1 MKNRAGKVRIGVIAI
16 LSIAAF
22 AMAGIYRSSDRAD
35 SATNSPALAGQALF
49 LTDDDSDAVTTYA
62 LASNGDVSPT
72 APAPTGLSEPQ
83 FAAVDANGNIYV
95 TNPISMSVTIYAKGS
110 NGNVA
115 PFATIGGS
123 NTGLNFPEGI
133 ALDSSGKIYV
143 TNCAA
148 CNGNTGTPS
157 ITVYA
162 ALGNSTGLL
171 NEAPIATITGSNTGL
186 MSPEGI
192 AVDSTNGDI
201 FVADSAAASV
211 FEYSAASNGNVAPS
225 ATISGGNTG
234 LMSPKGIAEH
244 AGGDIYVADSV
255 AVSVFVFSAGSTG
268 NISPAATIAGG
279 NTGLAEPSGIALDSS
294 LNIYVTNSGSSV
306 TVYPDGSSGNV
317 SPTATIVGDKTGL
330 DGPIG
335 VTLDSG
341 NKIYVVDE
349 TSSSVTIYP
358 PLGEST
364 GTLNEAFIAAIST
377 TMTTGLTHPQAI
389 ALDST
394 GNIYVADDFAASLFV
409 YPAGSN
415 GNAVPTAIISGGSTD
430 LTSPYGIAL
439 DATGNIYVADYGL
452 LRGTVAAS
460 VFVYPPIANST
471 GILNEAPSSTISG
484 QDTGLF
490 NPFGIAL
497 DSSRNI
503 YVADDGNSAAM
514 PAVPA
519 SVFVY
524 SAGSHG
530 DAAPLATI
538 SGSNTGLKEPCGV
551 ALDSAGNIYVADF
564 LAASVLVY
572 PPLQTSG
579 TGPLNENPTVTVK
592 DSQHLSGPC
601 GIALDSSSNIYV
613 ADSRAASVFAYP
625 AVGSSSG
632 TINESPMSTISG
644 PLTELAEPLFVA
656 VGLQPPPPSPT
667 PSRTATATATA
678 TGVPTA
684 TPTATA
690 TASPTPS
697 PTATATRTA
706 TPTPTVTATPGT
718 LSISPSSL
726 NFGDKTAVGKPSK
739 AKSVTIKNSGK
750 KKIGAAV
757 SVEMESASPSVFTV
771 KSQCEKTL
779 APGKKCKVSV
789 IFTPLDDTTAETG
802 SLKIVDSATGSPQSV
817 GLSGM
822 GKAPK
827 KKK

>member
-1 MKNRAGKVRIGVIAI
+1 MKNRAGKARIGVIAI
-16 LSIAAF
+16 LSIVAL

-35 SATNSPALAGQALF
+35 SATQSPALAGQALF
-49 LTDDDSDAVTTYA
+49 LTDDDSDAVTAYA
-62 LASNGDVSPT
+62 VASNGDVSPT

-123 NTGLNFPEGI
+123 STGLNFPEGI

-157 ITVYA
+157 VTVYA
-162 ALGNSTGLL
+162 ALGSSTGLL

-192 AVDSTNGDI
+192 AVDSTSGDI

-211 FEYSAASNGNVAPS
+211 FEYSAASNGNVSPS

-255 AVSVFVFSAGSTG
+255 AVSVLVFSAGSNG
-268 NISPAATIAGG
+268 NISPAATISGAK
-279 NTGLAEPSGIALDSS
+279 TGLEKPLGIALDSS
-294 LNIYVTNSGSSV
+294 LNIYVTNSGPSV
-306 TVYPDGSSGNV
+306 TVYSDGSSGNV
-317 SPTATIVGDKTGL
+317 SPIATIEGDKTDL

-335 VTLDSG
+335 VTLDSD

-349 TSSSVTIYP
+349 ASSSVTIYP
-358 PLGEST
+358 AVGDST
-364 GTLNEAFIAAIST
+364 GTLNEAPSAAIST
-377 TMTTGLTHPQAI
+377 TMTTGLTHPQEI
-389 ALDST
+389 ALDSN
-394 GNIYVADDFAASLFV
+394 GNIYVADDFASSLFI

-415 GNAVPTAIISGGSTD
+415 GNAVPTAIISGGTTD

-452 LRGTVAAS
+452 RLGATPAS

-471 GILNEAPSSTISG
+471 GMLNEAPSSTISG
-484 QDTGLF
+484 QDTGLL

-538 SGSNTGLKEPCGV
+538 SGSNTGLMEPCGV
-551 ALDSAGNIYVADF
+551 ALDSTGNIYVADF
-564 LAASVLVY
+564 SSRERVCLSSPSNQRHRATQREPHRYHKRLAAPDRPMRY
-572 PPLQTSG
+572 HAGFQQ
-579 TGPLNENPTVTVK
+579 
-592 DSQHLSGPC
+592 QHLC
-601 GIALDSSSNIYV
+601 G
-613 ADSRAASVFAYP
+613 
-625 AVGSSSG
+625 
-632 TINESPMSTISG
+632 
-644 PLTELAEPLFVA
+644 
-656 VGLQPPPPSPT
+656 
-667 PSRTATATATA
+667 
-678 TGVPTA
+678 
-684 TPTATA
+684 
-690 TASPTPS
+690 
-697 PTATATRTA
+697 
-706 TPTPTVTATPGT
+706 
-718 LSISPSSL
+718 
-726 NFGDKTAVGKPSK
+726 
-739 AKSVTIKNSGK
+739 
-750 KKIGAAV
+750 
-757 SVEMESASPSVFTV
+757 
-771 KSQCEKTL
+771 
-779 APGKKCKVSV
+779 
-789 IFTPLDDTTAETG
+789 
-802 SLKIVDSATGSPQSV
+802 
-817 GLSGM
+817 
-822 GKAPK
+822 
-827 KKK
+827 

>member
-1 MKNRAGKVRIGVIAI
+1 MKNRAGKARIGVIAI
-16 LSIAAF
+16 LSIAAL

-35 SATNSPALAGQALF
+35 SATQSPALASQALF

-62 LASNGDVSPT
+62 VASNGDVSPT
-72 APAPTGLSEPQ
+72 TPAPTGLSQPQ
-83 FAAVDANGNIYV
+83 FAAVDTNGNIYV
-95 TNPISMSVTIYAKGS
+95 TNPVTMSVTIYAKGS

-115 PFATIGGS
+115 PLATIGGS
-123 NTGLNFPEGI
+123 STGLNFPEGI
-133 ALDSSGKIYV
+133 ALDSGGKIYV
-143 TNCAA
+143 TNCAT

-157 ITVYA
+157 VTVYA
-162 ALGNSTGLL
+162 ALGSSKGPL
-171 NEAPIATITGSNTGL
+171 NEAPIATITGINTGL

-192 AVDSTNGDI
+192 AVDSTSGNI

-211 FEYSAASNGNVAPS
+211 FEYPAGSNGNVTPS

-234 LMSPKGIAEH
+234 LMSPIGIAEH
-244 AGGDIYVADSV
+244 TGGDIYVADSV

-268 NISPAATIAGG
+268 NISPADTISGAK
-279 NTGLAEPSGIALDSS
+279 TGLEKPLGIALDSS
-294 LNIYVTNSGSSV
+294 LNIYVTNSGPSV
-306 TVYPDGSSGNV
+306 TVYSEGSSGNV
-317 SPTATIVGDKTGL
+317 SPIATIEGDKTDL

-335 VTLDSG
+335 VTLDSD

-349 TSSSVTIYP
+349 PSSSVTIYP
-358 PLGEST
+358 AVGDST
-364 GTLNEAFIAAIST
+364 GTLNEAPSAAIST
-377 TMTTGLTHPQAI
+377 TMTTGLTHPQEI

-394 GNIYVADDFAASLFV
+394 GNIYVADDFASSVFI

-415 GNAVPTAIISGGSTD
+415 GNAVPTAIISGGTTN

-439 DATGNIYVADYGL
+439 DATGNIYVADYGI
-452 LRGTVAAS
+452 RPGAVPAS
-460 VFVYPPIANST
+460 VYVYPPIASST
-471 GILNEAPSSTISG
+471 GILDEAPSSTISG
-484 QDTGLF
+484 QDTGLL

-538 SGSNTGLKEPCGV
+538 SGGNTGLMEPCGV
-551 ALDSAGNIYVADF
+551 ALDSTGNIYVADF
-564 LAASVLVY
+564 LAASVFVY

-579 TGPLNENPTVTVK
+579 TGTLNENPTVTIK
-592 DSQHLSGPC
+592 DSQHLVGPC
-601 GIALDSSSNIYV
+601 GITLDSSSNIYV
-613 ADSRAASVFAYP
+613 ADSSAASVFAYP

-632 TINESPMSTISG
+632 TINDSPMSTISG

-656 VGLQPPPPSPT
+656 IGLQPPPPSPT
-667 PSRTATATATA
+667 PTPTATATATQTATATATSTAIPTATATATA
-678 TGVPTA
+678 TRTATQTPTA
-684 TPTATA
+684 TP
-690 TASPTPS
+690 
-697 PTATATRTA
+697 
-706 TPTPTVTATPGT
+706 TPGT

-750 KKIGAAV
+750 KKVGAAV
-757 SVEMESASPSVFTV
+757 SVEMETAAPSVFTV
-771 KSQCEKTL
+771 KSQCDKTL

-789 IFTPLDDTTAETG
+789 VFTPVDDTTAETG

>member
-1 MKNRAGKVRIGVIAI
+1 MNSRVGKARIGLIAI
-16 LSIAAF
+16 LILATL
-22 AMAGIYRSSDRAD
+22 AMAGLYRSSDRAD
-35 SATNSPALAGQALF
+35 SATQSPALAGQTLF
-49 LTDDDSDAVTTYA
+49 LTDDESHAVTAYPV
-62 LASNGDVSPT
+62 ASNGDVSPT
-72 APAPTGLSEPQ
+72 APAPTGLSQPQ

-95 TNPISMSVTIYAKGS
+95 TNPFTMSITIYAKGS
-110 NGNVA
+110 NGNVT

-133 ALDSSGKIYV
+133 ALDSSGNIYV
-143 TNCAA
+143 TNCAG
-148 CNGNTGTPS
+148 CNDNTGTPS
-157 ITVYA
+157 ITVYSA
-162 ALGNSTGLL
+162 IGSSTGLI
-171 NEAPIATITGSNTGL
+171 NVAPTATITGSNTGL

-192 AVDSTNGDI
+192 AVDSTSGDI
-201 FVADSAAASV
+201 FVADSEAASV
-211 FEYSAASNGNVAPS
+211 FEYSAGSNGNVAPS

-234 LMSPKGIAEH
+234 LMNPTGVAER

-268 NISPAATIAGG
+268 NISPTATIKGG
-279 NTGLAEPSGIALDSS
+279 KTGLNKPLGIAVDSS
-294 LNIYVTNSGSSV
+294 NIYVANSGPTV
-306 TVYPDGSSGNV
+306 TVYSDGSSGNA
-317 SPTATIVGDKTGL
+317 SPTATIEGNKTDL
-330 DGPIG
+330 DGPVG
-335 VTLDSG
+335 VTLDSD
-341 NKIYVVDE
+341 NNVYVANE
-349 TSSSVTIYP
+349 TSPSVTIYP
-358 PLGEST
+358 TVGNST
-364 GTLNEAFIAAIST
+364 GTLNEAPSAAIST
-377 TMTTGLTHPQAI
+377 TLTTGLTHPQEVV
-389 ALDST
+389 LDPN
-394 GNIYVADDFAASLFV
+394 GNIYIADDFAAGLFI

-415 GNAVPTAIISGGSTD
+415 GNAAPTAIITGGKTD

-452 LRGTVAAS
+452 RGTVAAS
-460 VFVYPPIANST
+460 VFVYPPIASST
-471 GILNEAPSSTISG
+471 GMLNEAPSSTISG
-484 QDTGLF
+484 KDTGLV

-503 YVADDGNSAAM
+503 YVADDGNSTAM

-538 SGSNTGLKEPCGV
+538 SGSNTGLMEPCGV
-551 ALDSAGNIYVADF
+551 TLDSTGNIYVADF
-564 LAASVLVY
+564 SAASVFVY
-572 PPLQTSG
+572 SPLQTSG
-579 TGPLNENPTVTVK
+579 TGTLNENPTVTIK

-601 GIALDSSSNIYV
+601 GITLDSSSNIYV

-625 AVGSSSG
+625 AVGSSTG

-644 PLTELAEPLFVA
+644 PSTELAEPLFVA
-656 VGLQPPPPSPT
+656 LQPPPPSPT
-667 PSRTATATATA
+667 PSPTATMTA

-684 TPTATA
+684 TPTGTG
-690 TASPTPS
+690 TVPQTP
-697 PTATATRTA
+697 TA
-706 TPTPTVTATPGT
+706 TPTPGGT

-726 NFGDKTAVGKPSK
+726 NFGAKTAVGRPSK
-739 AKSVTIKNSGK
+739 AAHVTIKNNGK
-750 KKIGAAV
+750 KKVGAAV
-757 SVEMESASPSVFTV
+757 TVTMESASPSVFTV
-771 KSQCEKTL
+771 KSQCDKTL

-802 SLKIVDSATGSPQSV
+802 SLMIFDNAIGSPQSV

>member
-1 MKNRAGKVRIGVIAI
+1 MIAI
-16 LSIAAF
+16 LSIAAL

-35 SATNSPALAGQALF
+35 SATQSPALAGQALF
-49 LTDDDSDAVTTYA
+49 LTDDDSDAVTAYA
-62 LASNGDVSPT
+62 IASNGDVSPT

-143 TNCAA
+143 TNCPG
-148 CNGNTGTPS
+148 CNGDAGTPS

-162 ALGNSTGLL
+162 ALGSSTGLL
-171 NEAPIATITGSNTGL
+171 NVAPIATITGSNTGL

-192 AVDSTNGDI
+192 AVDSTSGDI

-211 FEYSAASNGNVAPS
+211 FEYTAASNGNVAPS

-255 AVSVFVFSAGSTG
+255 AVSVFVFSAGSNG
-268 NISPAATIAGG
+268 NVSPAATISGG
-279 NTGLAEPSGIALDSS
+279 KTGLDEPSGIALDSS
-294 LNIYVTNSGSSV
+294 LNIYVANSSSTV
-306 TVYPDGSSGNV
+306 TVYSDGSSGNV
-317 SPTATIVGDKTGL
+317 SPTATIGGDKTGL

-364 GTLNEAFIAAIST
+364 GPLNEAHSAAIST
-377 TMTTGLTHPQAI
+377 TMTTGLIHPQEV
-389 ALDST
+389 ALDSN
-394 GNIYVADDFAASLFV
+394 GNIYVADDFASTVFV

-415 GNAVPTAIISGGSTD
+415 GNAVPTAIISGGKTD
-430 LTSPYGIAL
+430 FTSPYGIAL

-452 LRGTVAAS
+452 RPGTVPAS
-460 VFVYPPIANST
+460 VFVYPPIGSST
-471 GILNEAPSSTISG
+471 GTLNEAPSSTISG
-484 QDTGLF
+484 EDTGLL

-538 SGSNTGLKEPCGV
+538 SGNNTGLMEPCGV
-551 ALDSAGNIYVADF
+551 ALDSTGKIYVADF
-564 LAASVLVY
+564 LAASVFVY
-572 PPLQTSG
+572 PALQTSG
-579 TGPLNENPTVTVK
+579 TGTLNENPTATIK
-592 DSQHLSGPC
+592 DSHLNGPC
-601 GIALDSSSNIYV
+601 GITLDSSNNIYV

-625 AVGSSSG
+625 PVGSSTG

-644 PLTELAEPLFVA
+644 AFTELAEPLFVA
-656 VGLQPPPPSPT
+656 PPAAACLADTIAHRDCDSDRIQRCHADGYGYGDWDSHCDCDSDCHGDS
-667 PSRTATATATA
+667 SRDA
-678 TGVPTA
+678 
-684 TPTATA
+684 
-690 TASPTPS
+690 
-697 PTATATRTA
+697 
-706 TPTPTVTATPGT
+706 
-718 LSISPSSL
+718 
-726 NFGDKTAVGKPSK
+726 FD
-739 AKSVTIKNSGK
+739 
-750 KKIGAAV
+750 
-757 SVEMESASPSVFTV
+757 
-771 KSQCEKTL
+771 
-779 APGKKCKVSV
+779 
-789 IFTPLDDTTAETG
+789 
-802 SLKIVDSATGSPQSV
+802 QSFV
-817 GLSGM
+817 
-822 GKAPK
+822 A
-827 KKK
+827 